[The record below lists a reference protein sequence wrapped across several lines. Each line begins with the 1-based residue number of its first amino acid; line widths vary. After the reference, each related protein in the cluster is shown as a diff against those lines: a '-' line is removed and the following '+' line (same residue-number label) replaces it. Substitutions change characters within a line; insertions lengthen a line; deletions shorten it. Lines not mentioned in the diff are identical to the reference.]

1 MTVSDNTRV
10 AEGLRRIFKT
20 LATKRLNVSKKS
32 QKTY

>member
-10 AEGLRRIFKT
+10 AETLGDFFKN
-20 LATKRLNVSKKS
+20 LGKKLPNVSKKW